1 MLTRDEIEKRLQGV
15 SAELCAAFA
24 VRSALRVL
32 PLLAV
37 ENDDAPP
44 FWYWPNQDRGKHF
57 LAVLHSLQLG
67 KAISIARLGNRV
79 ETADASRVA
88 AAEAEAA
95 AEAARVAAATRVA
108 EAATKA
114 VAAARAAEAVY
125 LYADDN
131 TVYADARAAECA
143 AETADYAAAAYADDA
158 YAAYATYAADARVA
172 YNNSLLED
180 LDVIAVGSP
189 FVLLPGASDKSQR
202 KQITSAVELFQRPLW
217 PVDELPALIQAKG
230 QLLRR
235 WAESLESGF
244 EYWLDWYEDYLDGK
258 PVDVDLLEKQL
269 DIPAEIRDQ
278 GPGVVNTYLTTLA
291 SSEEKGELKP
301 LNLVRAIFIG
311 NGAAGKTSLIR
322 ALHNEPVIEGEEEM
336 TPGIAIREWPVE
348 GTAITARL
356 WDFGGQVMSHSTHQ
370 FFLRERCLYILV
382 LDARTEINANDQAE
396 YWLEHVKVFG
406 KNAAVML
413 VGNKCDQAPVNL
425 DMRALKE
432 KYPNIV
438 DFYSLSCTRLADG
451 HYKSRYETFRADLIE
466 QLQKVG
472 THQVYFT
479 ENQFSMLQSV
489 RERSLKNAFL
499 SHDEFDQLCEQYTI
513 GGKGE
518 LSRDDFLGLLD
529 KLGEVIHFPGIPR
542 LDSYVLNPRWLSYG
556 VYTLLYSDEV
566 NNKPQGE
573 LNEAQVI
580 KILQAK
586 HVEDEHGK
594 KLNYP
599 PDKCGFIIDAM
610 EEFKL
615 SYRLQEDRKRF
626 VIPDKLPAEQPELD
640 FDKLAPGTL
649 AFEFDFRGFLP
660 RHVMPTLIVARH
672 DEIVNGQVWLNGVVL
687 CNKKQRATARV
698 QVDHYQR
705 LLRLWVQGDGA
716 REMLAIL
723 MDEVTKIIQRME
735 TLEVKEVVLLPASAR
750 RGDERL
756 GPVPVMERAPY
767 QQLLAMARRGDE
779 IFTSELGQEYNLS
792 RILGVMMSDEKKKEE
807 QVTININGSVGA
819 FGVGDQNTFSGQVTQ
834 HTVELKEAVT
844 ALDGSLNDLMPK
856 VISYDTDAAEKMA
869 AFEELQ
875 KIRTLLENTDSVTP
889 EQKKELGGWLSK
901 IKDGS
906 LGALA
911 LAKKMKESEKTIT
924 WVVEKAGVL
933 SRLLVGLNS

>member
-1 MLTRDEIEKRLQGV
+1 MKGKKALTKDEIEKRLQGV
-15 SAELCAAFA
+15 SSELCTAFA

-37 ENDDAPP
+37 GKNYASP
-44 FWYWPNQDRGKHF
+44 FWYWPSQDQGKHF
-57 LAVLHSLQLG
+57 LAVLDGLQVG
-67 KAISIARLGNRV
+67 RTISIVRRGNFRV
-79 ETADASRVA
+79 DTAAVYAAASAAADAA
-88 AAEAEAA
+88 Y
-95 AEAARVAAATRVA
+95 AAAT
-108 EAATKA
+108 T
-114 VAAARAAEAVY
+114 
-125 LYADDN
+125 
-131 TVYADARAAECA
+131 T
-143 AETADYAAAAYADDA
+143 YAAAHAAYAANAANAADAADAADAAHAA
-158 YAAYATYAADARVA
+158 YAAYAFAADTDTDT
-172 YNNSLLED
+172 YNNSLLDD
-180 LDVIAVGSP
+180 LDVIAACSP
-189 FVLLPGASDKSQR
+189 FGLLPGTSDKSQP
-202 KQITSAVELFQRPLW
+202 KQTTSAVELFQRPLW
-217 PVDELPALIQAKG
+217 RDDELPAVIQAKW
-230 QLLRR
+230 QRLRR

-244 EYWLDWYEDYLDGK
+244 EYWLGWYQDCLDGK
-258 PVDVDLLEKQL
+258 PVDVSLLEKQL

-278 GPGVVNTYLTTLA
+278 GLGAVNAYLATLA
-291 SSEEKGELKP
+291 SSEKKSE

-322 ALHNEPVIEGEEEM
+322 ALHNEPVVEGKEEM

-396 YWLEHVKVFG
+396 YWLEHVKAFG
-406 KNAAVML
+406 KNSAVML
-413 VGNKCDQAPVNL
+413 VGNKCDLTPVNL

-466 QLQKVG
+466 QLLKVG
-472 THQVYFT
+472 THQIYFT

-489 RERSLKNAFL
+489 RERSPKSAFL
-499 SHDEFDQLCEQYTI
+499 SHKEFDQLCEQYAI

-542 LDSYVLNPRWLSYG
+542 LDSYVLNPRWLTYG

-566 NNKPQGE
+566 NNKPQGVLSE
-573 LNEAQVI
+573 TQVI
-580 KILQAK
+580 NILQAK

-594 KLNYP
+594 KLHYP

-615 SYRLQEDRKRF
+615 CYRLQEDRKRF

-640 FDKLAPGTL
+640 FDKSALGTL
-649 AFEFDFRGFLP
+649 VFEFDFRGFLP
-660 RHVMPTLIVARH
+660 HHVMPTLIVARH
-672 DEIVNGQVWLNGVVL
+672 DEIVNGQVWQNGVVL
-687 CNKKQRATARV
+687 RNKKQRATARV
-698 QVDHYQR
+698 QVDHHQR

-723 MDEVTKIIQRME
+723 MDEVAKILQRME
-735 TLEVKEVVLLPASAR
+735 ALEVKEVVVLPASAQL
-750 RGDERL
+750 GTERL
-756 GPVPVMERAPY
+756 EPVPVEERAPY

-779 IFTSELGQEYNLS
+779 IFISESGREYSLS
-792 RILGVMMSDEKKKEE
+792 RILGVIMSDEKKKEE
-807 QVTININGSVGA
+807 RVTININGSVGA
-819 FGVGDQNTFSGQVTQ
+819 FGVGDQNRFSGQVTQ

-844 ALDGSLNDLMPK
+844 ALDDRSDDLM
-856 VISYDTDAAEKMA
+856 T
-869 AFEELQ
+869 
-875 KIRTLLENTDSVTP
+875 
-889 EQKKELGGWLSK
+889 
-901 IKDGS
+901 
-906 LGALA
+906 
-911 LAKKMKESEKTIT
+911 
-924 WVVEKAGVL
+924 
-933 SRLLVGLNS
+933 